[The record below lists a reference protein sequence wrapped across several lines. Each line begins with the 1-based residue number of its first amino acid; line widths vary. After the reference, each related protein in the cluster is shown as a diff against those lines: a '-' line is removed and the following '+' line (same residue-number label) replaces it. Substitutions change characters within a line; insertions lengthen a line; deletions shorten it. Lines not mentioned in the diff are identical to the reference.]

1 MGLLKRFGLATPE
14 VRAWAMYDWANSGML
29 TLVATA
35 VFPVFFAS
43 GYVSGGA
50 QAEATGRFTLATT
63 IGLAVIALASPF
75 LGTLAD
81 YSAAKVRL
89 LGAFMLLGVAAT
101 TALFFVGEGQ
111 WLFALVAFSFAN
123 IGLNGSFTFY
133 DSLLPHVAAAEDRD
147 RVSSAGFALG
157 YLGGGLLLAVGLAL
171 IQFPGWFG
179 LPSGE
184 GLSPAQATL
193 PVRLSFVLAALW
205 WFVFALPVLRRVPEP
220 AATRRPAGR
229 SLLAETAGQLAHT
242 FRELRRFRDA
252 FIFLLAFLIYNDG
265 IGTIIRL
272 AAIYGK
278 EIGIGETTLIGSI
291 LLTQF
296 VGVPFAILFGK
307 LAGRIGAKRAIY
319 LALAVYAGI
328 SVLGFFVRSDLHF
341 VALACL
347 VGTVQG
353 GAQALSRSLFS
364 SMIPKSKSG
373 EFFGFYAV
381 FEKGASILGP
391 MVFWV
396 ALATTGSSRNA
407 ILSIILFF
415 VTGAFLLTK
424 VDVARGQQ
432 AAREAEADLV
442 AGVA

>member
-1 MGLLKRFGLATPE
+1 MPLLKRFGLRTPE

-43 GYVSGGA
+43 AYVSGGA
-50 QAEATGRFTLATT
+50 QAEATSRFTLATT
-63 IGLAVIALASPF
+63 IGLAIIAVASPF

-89 LGAFMLLGVAAT
+89 LGGFMLLGVTAT
-101 TALFFVGEGQ
+101 TALFFIGQGQ
-111 WLFALVAFSFAN
+111 WVFALVAFSLAN

-133 DSLLPHVAAAEDRD
+133 DSLLPHVAAPEERD

-157 YLGGGLLLAVGLAL
+157 YLGGGLLLAFGLAL

-184 GLSPAQATL
+184 GLTPAQATL
-193 PVRLSFVLAALW
+193 PVRLSFVIAALW

-220 AATRRPAGR
+220 AAAPRPAGR
-229 SLLAETAGQLAHT
+229 SLVRETAGQLART
-242 FRELRRFRDA
+242 FHELRRYRDA
-252 FIFLLAFLIYNDG
+252 SIFLLAFLIYNDG

-278 EIGIGETTLIGSI
+278 EIGITESTLIGSI

-296 VGVPFAILFGK
+296 VGVPFAILFGR
-307 LAGRIGAKRAIY
+307 LAGRIGAKQAIY
-319 LALAVYAGI
+319 IALAVYAGI
-328 SVLGFFVRSDLHF
+328 SVLGFFVRTDLHF

-381 FEKGASILGP
+381 FEKGAAILGP
-391 MVFWV
+391 LVFWI

-415 VTGAFLLTK
+415 VTGALLLTR
-424 VDVARGQQ
+424 VDIARGQ
-432 AAREAEADLV
+432 ATARDAEAELSRA
-442 AGVA
+442 AA